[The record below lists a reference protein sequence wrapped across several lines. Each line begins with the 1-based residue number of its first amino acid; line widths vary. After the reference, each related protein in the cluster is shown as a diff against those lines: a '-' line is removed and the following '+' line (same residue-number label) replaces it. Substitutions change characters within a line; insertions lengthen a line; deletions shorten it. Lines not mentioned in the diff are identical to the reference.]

1 MGVTEG
7 VDPTRAGYD
16 RLAAE
21 YARRLGDELARKPLE
36 CQLLDRFAAG
46 SAGRVGDVGCGPG
59 QVARYLHDRGTAVL
73 GFDLSHAMVAEARR
87 LHPALP
93 FAQADMR
100 ALPLADGALGGIAAF
115 YSLIHIPRAEMVT
128 TLRELR
134 RAVRPGGRLLAG
146 FHQGRETVHV
156 EALWDVPI
164 DIDFVFFEPREMA
177 DYLAG
182 AGFTVE
188 EIIER
193 APYPEIEAQTRRAY
207 ILARRAE

>member
-1 MGVTEG
+1 MTDS

-21 YARRLGDELARKPLE
+21 YARRLGDELDRKPLE
-36 CQLLDRFAAG
+36 CQLLDRFAARI
-46 SAGRVGDVGCGPG
+46 AGRVCDLGCGPG

-73 GFDLSHAMVAEARR
+73 GLDLSQAMVAEARR

-115 YSLIHIPRAEMVT
+115 YNLIHIPRDEMAG
-128 TLRELR
+128 TLRELWR
-134 RAVRPGGRLLAG
+134 VVRPGGRLLVG

-164 DIDFVFFEPREMA
+164 AIDFVFFEPREMA
-177 DYLAG
+177 DYLEG

-188 EIIER
+188 DVIER

-207 ILARRAE
+207 ILARRPG